1 MTTSLFNNDDL
12 NQLESKGITPEEAM
26 RQVEALRYG
35 FPYPNIIAPAS
46 LENGIMRLDE
56 DDKSAY
62 LLEWDRYLNSPNCNV
77 VKFVPASGAASRM
90 FKDLYNFLDA
100 DYNEPTTDAEK
111 AFFAHL
117 TRFAFYDS
125 LNETCLR
132 NAWRTVPKLIASKEY
147 KTVVA
152 NLLYPKGLN
161 YGNLPKGLLLFHLYG
176 KETRTPTEEHL
187 AEGALYERSGTRQVK
202 VHFTVSPEHIEEF
215 KNNIDK
221 RQRFL
226 EDEYCIR
233 YEVSFSVQ
241 DSSTDTLALTPEGEL
256 FRLENGELL
265 FRPGGH
271 GALIRNLQE
280 TNADIVFIKNIDN
293 VVPDFLK
300 CDTIIYKKLIAG
312 VLVKA
317 REHVFNYL
325 QLLEK
330 PKVVHAQLMEIV
342 DFLRDNFCIEI
353 SNIDLMEDKD
363 LLELLRRKLDRPIRV
378 CGMVRNQGEP
388 GGGPF
393 IIREAD
399 GSSSLQILESTQI
412 DMSDPQKRA
421 MFEQGSYFNP
431 VDLVCSLRDYKG
443 EPFNLESFVNPK
455 TAFISEKSKDG
466 RKLLALERPGLWNG
480 AMDDWNT
487 IFIEVPISTFAP
499 VKTVNDLLRPEHQ
512 PCQS

>member
-117 TRFAFYDS
+117 IRFAFYDS

-132 NAWRTVPKLIASKEY
+132 NAWRTVPKLVASKEY
-147 KTVVA
+147 KTVVE

-271 GALIRNLQE
+271 GALIRNLQ
-280 TNADIVFIKNIDN
+280 NIDN

-317 REHVFNYL
+317 REHIFNYL

-363 LLELLRRKLDRPIRV
+363 
-378 CGMVRNQGEP
+378 
-388 GGGPF
+388 
-393 IIREAD
+393 
-399 GSSSLQILESTQI
+399 
-412 DMSDPQKRA
+412 
-421 MFEQGSYFNP
+421 SYFNP

>member
-1 MTTSLFNNDDL
+1 
-12 NQLESKGITPEEAM
+12 
-26 RQVEALRYG
+26 
-35 FPYPNIIAPAS
+35 
-46 LENGIMRLDE
+46 
-56 DDKSAY
+56 
-62 LLEWDRYLNSPNCNV
+62 
-77 VKFVPASGAASRM
+77 
-90 FKDLYNFLDA
+90 
-100 DYNEPTTDAEK
+100 
-111 AFFAHL
+111 
-117 TRFAFYDS
+117 
-125 LNETCLR
+125 
-132 NAWRTVPKLIASKEY
+132 
-147 KTVVA
+147 
-152 NLLYPKGLN
+152 
-161 YGNLPKGLLLFHLYG
+161 
-176 KETRTPTEEHL
+176 
-187 AEGALYERSGTRQVK
+187 
-202 VHFTVSPEHIEEF
+202 
-215 KNNIDK
+215 
-221 RQRFL
+221 
-226 EDEYCIR
+226 
-233 YEVSFSVQ
+233 
-241 DSSTDTLALTPEGEL
+241 
-256 FRLENGELL
+256 
-265 FRPGGH
+265 
-271 GALIRNLQE
+271 

-317 REHVFNYL
+317 REHIFNYL

-512 PCQS
+512 PCQN